1 MKRIF
6 LVFVTATIAVIAAA
20 QNERPTN
27 WFIGAEGGF
36 NVGFDGKDYISRV
49 ESHSGNGTAFDV
61 YVGKFFNN
69 TLGFRAGYQ
78 GLSVSDQY
86 VDYGKL
92 YENRYDLRQHALCR
106 RDEEDRVFP

>member
-1 MKRIF
+1 MRMKRIF
-6 LVFVTATIAVIAAA
+6 LAFVAATIAVIAAA

-61 YVGKFFNN
+61 YFGKFFNN
-69 TLGFRAGYQ
+69 STTLLDSGRAIKAYQ
-78 GLSVSDQY
+78 SLTSMLITVS
-86 VDYGKL
+86 
-92 YENRYDLRQHALCR
+92 
-106 RDEEDRVFP
+106 